1 MSGKFTVDPQALAN
15 VVAQIRNNAEEY
27 SSIANQLLETAT
39 TIDAAYAGEEK
50 DTREGKKRDQGLA
63 HCAGGSHCNR
73 VFAQEFSVYA
83 DSGVRSVHGRHAAA
97 QGSHVCV
104 RTGCEAQGLRPV

>member
-27 SSIANQLLETAT
+27 NSIATQLLETAT

-50 DTREGKKRDQGLA
+50 DAFVDQVKGCGDDLKAMVTKLNQIAEIVKAQKEGYETVSDHNKVQ
-63 HCAGGSHCNR
+63 
-73 VFAQEFSVYA
+73 
-83 DSGVRSVHGRHAAA
+83 VRKL
-97 QGSHVCV
+97 QN
-104 RTGCEAQGLRPV
+104 